1 MSRRKRSLAVAAV
14 AATAATTAL
23 FLQAPHAGAATYA
36 PPPAGGNFDYQI
48 GGPYTPASGVQI
60 VSRDNS
66 VSPAPGVYNICY
78 INAFQTQ
85 PEDGVTTTSDG
96 KWAGYLLK
104 INGKNQEDPEW
115 KGEFALDI
123 STAAA
128 RNALAAKMDATI
140 DSCAAKGFNAI
151 EPDNYDSY
159 TRFKGL
165 TASEAEAYISLLAQ
179 HAHDKGLAIAQKN
192 TVELAADAKSLGLD
206 FAIAEECSAAD
217 QGGTD
222 ECNEYVNA
230 FGKNVIVIEYTDSG
244 LTAACNEYAG
254 QVSIVERDLN
264 VVPSGQSG
272 YVRKTCSGGST
283 TPPADTQAPSAPTG
297 LKATTSTSSSISLSW
312 SASTDNVG
320 VSGYDV
326 YRNGQKVGSAT
337 GTTYTDSGLTAST
350 TYQYSVKAKDAAGN
364 TSAASNTISQATQ
377 SGSTTPP
384 ADTQAPSAP
393 TGLKATTS
401 TSSSISLSWTA
412 STDNVGVSGYDVYR
426 NGQKVGSATGTTY
439 TDSGLT
445 ASTTYQYSVKAKD
458 AAGNTSAASNTI
470 SQATQSGSTGNQGCT
485 ATMKQ
490 TSTFSGG
497 FNADVVV
504 KNTGSTTTKGWTL
517 TWTWPGGQTISD
529 PWDINFTQSG
539 KSVTATNNSGD
550 AAISAGGS
558 YDAEFEVTG
567 SVPSPFPTVT
577 CTAS

>member
-337 GTTYTDSGLTAST
+337 GTTYTDSG
-350 TYQYSVKAKDAAGN
+350 
-364 TSAASNTISQATQ
+364 
-377 SGSTTPP
+377 
-384 ADTQAPSAP
+384 
-393 TGLKATTS
+393 
-401 TSSSISLSWTA
+401 
-412 STDNVGVSGYDVYR
+412 
-426 NGQKVGSATGTTY
+426 
-439 TDSGLT
+439 
-445 ASTTYQYSVKAKD
+445 
-458 AAGNTSAASNTI
+458 
-470 SQATQSGSTGNQGCT
+470 
-485 ATMKQ
+485 
-490 TSTFSGG
+490 
-497 FNADVVV
+497 
-504 KNTGSTTTKGWTL
+504 
-517 TWTWPGGQTISD
+517 
-529 PWDINFTQSG
+529 
-539 KSVTATNNSGD
+539 
-550 AAISAGGS
+550 
-558 YDAEFEVTG
+558 
-567 SVPSPFPTVT
+567 
-577 CTAS
+577 